1 MSQVQMEETAYRV
14 PVAEGD
20 RTRTGLAIQMIALTF
35 DLPLTA
41 MTGDRLGLKA
51 RRARRLAIYLAHVG
65 YGWTLERVSHAF
77 GVNRTTVSV
86 ACRWAEDARDDI
98 AIDAALDRM
107 EQTLRLICETP
118 RIGLPTGDPG

>member
-1 MSQVQMEETAYRV
+1 MLQVQMEETAYRV

-20 RTRTGLAIQMIALTF
+20 RTRTGLAVQMIALTF
-35 DLPLTA
+35 DLPLAA
-41 MTGDRLGLKA
+41 MAGDRLGVRA
-51 RRARRLAIYLAHVG
+51 CRARWLAIYLAHVG

-77 GVNRTTVSV
+77 GVNRTTASA
-86 ACRWAEDARDDI
+86 ACRWSEDARDDA

-118 RIGLPTGDPG
+118 RVGLPTGGLG